1 LVVEILLVNLVDDA
15 SVEFVDESIALQSAS
30 VMIVENARGWAKL
43 YFEPYIR
50 AWETSVYLLR
60 RSRALNTPLASTT
73 TIYEI
78 RRTHH

>member
-30 VMIVENARGWAKL
+30 EMIVENARGWAKL
-43 YFEPYIR
+43 YVEPYIR
-50 AWETSVYLLR
+50 ARETSVYLLS
-60 RSRALNTPLASTT
+60 RSRALHTPLTPTT

-78 RRTHH
+78 CRTRH